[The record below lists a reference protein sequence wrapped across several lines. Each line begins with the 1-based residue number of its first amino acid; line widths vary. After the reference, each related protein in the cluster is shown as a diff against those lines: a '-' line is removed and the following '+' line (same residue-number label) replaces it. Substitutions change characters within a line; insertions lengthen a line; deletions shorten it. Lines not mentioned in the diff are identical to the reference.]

1 MAKTTK
7 KNNDSSANIGF
18 EAKLW
23 LAADKLRNN
32 MDAAEY
38 KHVVLGLIFLK
49 YISDSFEEH
58 RAKLVA
64 GQGDY
69 AGANPEDKDEYLAA
83 NVFWVPKEARWAQLQ
98 SRAKLPSVGKDVDDA
113 MVALE
118 RDNPRL
124 KGALNKNYGRA
135 DLDKHRLG
143 ELIDLI
149 ASSSSPMSP
158 AAPRTSSVVSS
169 NTSSPS
175 SPAPK
180 ARTAASS
187 TPRPALTG
195 SLSKSSLQQKAAA
208 FTTPPFP
215 PAPVS

>member
-1 MAKTTK
+1 
-7 KNNDSSANIGF
+7 
-18 EAKLW
+18 
-23 LAADKLRNN
+23 

-38 KHVVLGLIFLK
+38 KHVVFGLIFLK

-58 RAKLVA
+58 HAKLVER
-64 GQGDY
+64 QGEY

-83 NVFWVPKEARWAQLQ
+83 SVFWVPKEARWAQLQ
-98 SRAKLPSVGKDVDDA
+98 ANAKLPSIGKDVDDA

-149 ASSSSPMSP
+149 
-158 AAPRTSSVVSS
+158 
-169 NTSSPS
+169 
-175 SPAPK
+175 
-180 ARTAASS
+180 
-187 TPRPALTG
+187 G
-195 SLSKSSLQQKAAA
+195 SIQLVDVASKSKDLLGRV
-208 FTTPPFP
+208 FE
-215 PAPVS
+215 

>member
-1 MAKTTK
+1 MARHRTSGNEAT
-7 KNNDSSANIGF
+7 SANVGF

-23 LAADKLRNN
+23 LSADKLRNN

-49 YISDSFEEH
+49 YISDTFDEH
-58 RAKLVA
+58 HAKLIA
-64 GQGDY
+64 GSTRTPRVGSGAPADPSDQY

-83 NVFWVPKEARWAQLQ
+83 NVFWVPVDARWPQLQ
-98 SRAKLPSVGKDVDDA
+98 AKAKLPSIGKDVDDA

-149 ASSSSPMSP
+149 GSIQLADVGIRSKDLLEIGRASCRERVSL
-158 AAPRTSSVVSS
+158 VV
-169 NTSSPS
+169 
-175 SPAPK
+175 
-180 ARTAASS
+180 
-187 TPRPALTG
+187 
-195 SLSKSSLQQKAAA
+195 
-208 FTTPPFP
+208 
-215 PAPVS
+215 